1 MSMKNHEYK
10 PISSYP
16 VMLRA
21 EDVAAILRISRSKAY
36 DLMHSE
42 GFPTLRIGK
51 HKLLVSK
58 ELFLAWIDSSCSKE
72 SA

>member
-1 MSMKNHEYK
+1 MSMKNQEYK

-16 VMLRA
+16 IMLRA
-21 EDVAAILRISRSKAY
+21 DDVAAILRISRSKAY

-42 GFPTLRIGK
+42 GFPTLKIGK

-58 ELFLAWIDSSCSKE
+58 EMFLAWIDASCSRE